1 MQSITELFKIGPG
14 PSSSHTFGPMKAAR
28 DILESVPD
36 AQAFRITLYG
46 SLALTGRGHLTD
58 VILKKTLKGKKVD
71 IAFDYRTPQDHP
83 NTMTIEAS
91 RPDGSSLTKTYVSIG
106 GGKLMIDGK
115 TPADARDLYP
125 HTTLDEIQ
133 AYCRRHYL
141 RLDEYV
147 SQIEGKEIDAY
158 LSKIYKAMIASVRQ
172 GLSKTGTLPGKL
184 HLDRVAYAL
193 YESARTCD
201 SEADRDALLIQSYA
215 YAASEQNASGGT
227 VVTAPTMG
235 SAGVLPALVYH
246 YAIDQGMPK
255 KSILNGLKVA
265 ALIGNL
271 IQENATISG
280 AKAGC
285 QAEVGAACAMGAAFV
300 ASIFRLSNEQ
310 IESAA
315 EMGLEH
321 HLGLTC
327 DPVMGYVMIPC
338 IERNAVASTRAID
351 AARLAKYL
359 RNVKKN
365 RVSFDMVVRTMNL
378 TGKKLPMELKET
390 SLDGLAV
397 VVMEKEKQNQNPSD
411 ASPARP
417 KQRQK
422 A

>member
-1 MQSITELFKIGPG
+1 MQTICELFKIGPG
-14 PSSSHTFGPMKAAR
+14 PSSSHTFGPMRAAR
-28 DILESVPD
+28 DILESSPD
-36 AQAFRITLYG
+36 AAAFDITLYG
-46 SLALTGRGHLTD
+46 SLALTGKGHLTD
-58 VILKKTLKGKKVD
+58 AILKKTLRGKKVD
-71 IAFDYRTPQDHP
+71 IHFDIKTPQAHP
-83 NTMTIEAS
+83 NTMVIKAI
-91 RPDGSSLTKTYVSIG
+91 RPDGSTLEKTYVSIG

-115 TPADARDLYP
+115 QPESAKDIYP
-125 HTTLDEIQ
+125 HTTLDDIQ
-133 AYCRRHYL
+133 HYCKKKYM

-147 SQIEGKEIDAY
+147 TEVEGKDIDAY
-158 LSKIYKAMIASVRQ
+158 MQKIYKAMIKSVKE

-193 YESARTCD
+193 YESAKTCD
-201 SEADRDALLIQSYA
+201 TEADRDALLIQSYA
-215 YAASEQNASGGT
+215 YAAAEQNASGGT

-246 YAIDQGMPK
+246 YSIDLGMPK

-300 ASIFRLSNEQ
+300 ASLFRLSNEQ

-338 IERNAVASTRAID
+338 IERNAVASTRAVD

-365 RVSFDMVVRTMNL
+365 RVSFDMVVKTMNL

-397 VVMEKEKQNQNPSD
+397 VVMENAKDQAKDKTAAQ
-411 ASPARP
+411 
-417 KQRQK
+417 
-422 A
+422 

>member
-1 MQSITELFKIGPG
+1 MQTICQLFKIGPG
-14 PSSSHTFGPMKAAR
+14 PSSSHTFGPMRAAQ
-28 DILESVPD
+28 DILESAPE
-36 AQAFRITLYG
+36 ATSFTITLFG

-58 VILKKTLKGKKVD
+58 VILKKTLRGKKVEIKFD
-71 IAFDYRTPQDHP
+71 INTPVDHP
-83 NTMTIEAS
+83 NTMIIEAHN
-91 RPDGSSLTKTYVSIG
+91 PDGTTVTKTYVSIG

-115 TPADARDLYP
+115 QPQSAVDIYP

-133 AYCRRHYL
+133 AYCKKNYL

-147 SQIEGKEIDAY
+147 TEVEGKEIDTY
-158 LSKIYKAMIASVRQ
+158 LTKIYKAMIKSVKE
-172 GLSKTGTLPGKL
+172 GLSKTGTLPGEL

-193 YESARTCD
+193 YESAKACD
-201 SEADRDALLIQSYA
+201 NETDRNALLIQSYA

-246 YAIDQGMPK
+246 YSIDLGMPK
-255 KSILNGLKVA
+255 KAILNGLKVA

-285 QAEVGAACAMGAAFV
+285 QAEVGAACAMGAALS
-300 ASIFRLSNEQ
+300 ASVQRLSNEQ

-397 VVMEKEKQNQNPSD
+397 VVLENQNKNK
-411 ASPARP
+411 AAAAP
-417 KQRQK
+417 K
-422 A
+422 ANTENE